1 MLILEKDIEAFL
13 KKRVEHLGGKC
24 LKFPAVFEEGIPDRL
39 IILPGGRIAFVEL
52 KRPKDGKLSE
62 MQKYQIKKL
71 RKLGCRAYTAFNY
84 AEVDKLLE
92 DMTK

>member
-1 MLILEKDIEAFL
+1 M
-13 KKRVEHLGGKC
+13 
-24 LKFPAVFEEGIPDRL
+24 
-39 IILPGGRIAFVEL
+39 EL
-52 KRPKDGKLSE
+52 KRPKGGKLSE

-71 RKLGCRAYTAFNY
+71 RELGCNVYTAHNY